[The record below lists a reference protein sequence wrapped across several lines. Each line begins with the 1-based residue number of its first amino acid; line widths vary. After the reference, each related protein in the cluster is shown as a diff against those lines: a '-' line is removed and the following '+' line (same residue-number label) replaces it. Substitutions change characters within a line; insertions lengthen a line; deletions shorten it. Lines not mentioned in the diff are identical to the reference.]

1 MGKPT
6 HGIEAWNRSSNV
18 SCADRPSTAVQ
29 RAERG
34 PHPYRVEDSIRVGKE
49 LTGRPHDISGLT
61 SFGLPASQR
70 LGPGDARAPTAPVAL
85 GALPEIRVTLLHRPP
100 SILVQSGPLL
110 KQRVYSL
117 GDLAGVDIA
126 GLVEEI
132 CRGHPANREQV
143 ARLGKVGGEPQ
154 GLCVLHCFEAGG
166 EGIALRLGLPE
177 TAAVLRSLGV
187 ATRVL
192 RSFGLLG
199 DGRCVD
205 SVVLARLRGVQAGVF
220 DAGIGVRGDGH
231 VYPSVF
237 GVGILM
243 SSHVR
248 RRTVADRNCTCV
260 MRSAGNS

>member
-1 MGKPT
+1 MATGKIGHYTIVSELGRGGMGVVYKAHEESLNRYVAIKVLGEQLSGDPSFVT
-6 HGIEAWNRSSNV
+6 RFVREAQAAAALS
-18 SCADRPSTAVQ
+18 
-29 RAERG
+29 
-34 PHPYRVEDSIRVGKE
+34 HPNI
-49 LTGRPHDISGLT
+49 I
-61 SFGLPASQR
+61 
-70 LGPGDARAPTAPVAL
+70 
-85 GALPEIRVTLLHRPP
+85 
-100 SILVQSGPLL
+100 
-110 KQRVYSL
+110 
-117 GDLAGVDIA
+117 
-126 GLVEEI
+126 
-132 CRGHPANREQV
+132 QV
-143 ARLGKVGGEPQ
+143 NDLGKVGGEPQ